1 MYSTTGAADPFI
13 DRSHDHAR
21 CVADAMETAA
31 SICDRRGV
39 RLTPLR
45 RRVLELVWQ
54 SHSPIGAYEVLELL
68 RQERRGAAPPTV
80 YRALDFLR
88 EQGLVHRVD
97 SLNAYVGCISP
108 DDGHRAHFLLCTEC
122 GQAAEIDDEAL
133 RTAIGR
139 CAERAGFRIAGETVE
154 ITGICAACRH

>member
-1 MYSTTGAADPFI
+1 MHSAGRDTDPFI
-13 DRSHDHAR
+13 DRSHDHDR
-21 CVADAMETAA
+21 CVADAMETAV
-31 SICDRRGV
+31 SLCDRRGV

-54 SHSPIGAYEVLELL
+54 SHSPIGAYEVLEML
-68 RQERRGAAPPTV
+68 REDRRGAAPPTV

-97 SLNAYVGCISP
+97 SLNAYVGCVTP
-108 DDGHRAHFLLCTEC
+108 DAGHRAHFLLCTEC

-133 RTAIGR
+133 RDAIGR